1 MIPVTIITGFLGAGK
16 TTLLNNLIAKN
27 SHLTFAVI
35 ENEFGEIGIDN
46 ELVKNAE
53 DGIFEMS
60 NGCICC
66 SLNDELVETLSKLLN
81 QEKKFDHLIIET
93 TGIAEPDA
101 VAAAFVT
108 DPSVLEYFYLDAVI
122 CLVDAVNA
130 LDILQEREEA
140 KKQISFADYIL
151 INKTELVEED
161 YLKKIKITM
170 LEVNPLAVCG
180 TSSFAKT
187 KDDLLNIQAY
197 RAVNVE
203 NKLKAQHKCAA
214 HEHFDHHHHQHQH
227 QDIISHSF
235 IFDYPFD
242 MLKLRHWMQVLLMI
256 QGENIYRVKAVLD
269 VQWQDKKVILQS
281 VRKSYSFQLG
291 EVWPENKPR
300 QSRIVFIGKNLKKE
314 ILEKNLKQLLAS
326 NI

>member
-16 TTLLNNLIAKN
+16 TTLLNHLISDN
-27 SHLTFAVI
+27 SELTFAVI

-46 ELVKNAE
+46 ELVKNIG

-81 QEKKFDHLIIET
+81 QDKKFDHLIIET

-108 DPSVLEYFYLDAVI
+108 DPSIQEYFFLNAVI
-122 CLVDAVNA
+122 CLVDAENIEN
-130 LDILQEREEA
+130 ILKEREEA

-151 INKTELVEED
+151 INKIELVDNEYIEK
-161 YLKKIKITM
+161 LKKIMT
-170 LEVNPLAVCG
+170 EVNPLATCS
-180 TSSFAKT
+180 TSSFAKYQ
-187 KDDLLNIQAY
+187 DNLLNINAY
-197 RAVNVE
+197 NTVNVE
-203 NKLKAQHKCAA
+203 NKIRAQHQNAE
-214 HEHFDHHHHQHQH
+214 HPHFDHHHHQHKH
-227 QDIISHSF
+227 DDIVSHSF
-235 IFDYPFD
+235 IFDRSFD

-256 QGENIYRVKAVLD
+256 QGEGIYRVKAVLD

-291 EVWPENKPR
+291 EDWPANKPR
-300 QSRIVFIGKNLKKE
+300 QSRIVFIGKNLRKE
-314 ILEKNLKQLLAS
+314 ILEKNLKQLMAGS
-326 NI
+326 I